1 MPSCYN
7 IESKIFWFYCIII
20 VRALATGFLHVLSP
34 LNQLDFGACAYRMT
48 SSPIL
53 PRPSKTLSLA
63 LDNCVEMRASAVHKN
78 GNRSIF
84 LRVQTLKAH
93 AQRSPFRVSFRSIL
107 RLPQTSAAL
116 SAAYCIAC
124 GGGDSRHTLC
134 SHIFLP
140 SFLQCS
146 HLPPFSDWL
155 SDIVFYACLYVLNR

>member
-1 MPSCYN
+1 MPSRYN
-7 IESKIFWFYCIII
+7 IESKIFWWYCIII
-20 VRALATGFLHVLSP
+20 VRALGTGFLHVLSP

-63 LDNCVEMRASAVHKN
+63 LDNCVEMSISSIQEREPIHFPKSPNSKSSCATFSIPRLLSFYIASPSNKR
-78 GNRSIF
+78 GLIS
-84 LRVQTLKAH
+84 
-93 AQRSPFRVSFRSIL
+93 
-107 RLPQTSAAL
+107 
-116 SAAYCIAC
+116 CIAC

-155 SDIVFYACLYVLNR
+155 SDIVFYACL